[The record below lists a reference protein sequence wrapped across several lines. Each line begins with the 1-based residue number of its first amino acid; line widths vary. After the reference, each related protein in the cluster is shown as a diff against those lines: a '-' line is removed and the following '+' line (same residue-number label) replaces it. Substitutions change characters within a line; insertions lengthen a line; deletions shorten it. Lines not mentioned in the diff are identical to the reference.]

1 MKKKSIKSIWR
12 YVGGKG
18 RAQDSIQ
25 PFLNIPHKTFR
36 EIFLGGG
43 ITYLTK
49 YKVENNWLNDLDNDV
64 YHGWLSMR
72 DNPNEL
78 IEHMQKFTPPTLEK
92 YYQVKEDIR
101 ENDTIWMGFR
111 GIYLNRTSFNGM
123 IAGGPIGGKSPEG
136 KKYQADACWKNPSDL
151 FNRVRIIHEKLKD
164 VKITKLDFEEIIK
177 EPGEDVLMFL
187 DPVYVGKNGLYGV
200 GMSNDDHKRLRD
212 LLSETEHNFLLTYND
227 CPEIRELYK
236 DKDKFVILEK
246 SWTYSMMSQ
255 SKGGCRVGEE
265 LFIMNHELHNKYLEK
280 KEQKDKEK
288 LKIKKVILVKTINGE
303 DIGYKNSIIIVEKEL
318 KHYYKGLFTSY
329 RGSSKV
335 KVKKKNC
342 EIIEYEQNGEVI
354 NLEKDY
360 SNNELKETNCD
371 ECDYQI
377 NYMDENSWPN
387 ICGKCGIDMVKYKGL
402 IEIKYK
408 EINNLKDYEIRE
420 NMTSE
425 EIEQEKYIK
434 KINQEIDDYLL
445 NE

>member
-1 MKKKSIKSIWR
+1 
-12 YVGGKG
+12 
-18 RAQDSIQ
+18 
-25 PFLNIPHKTFR
+25 
-36 EIFLGGG
+36 
-43 ITYLTK
+43 
-49 YKVENNWLNDLDNDV
+49 
-64 YHGWLSMR
+64 
-72 DNPNEL
+72 
-78 IEHMQKFTPPTLEK
+78 
-92 YYQVKEDIR
+92 
-101 ENDTIWMGFR
+101 
-111 GIYLNRTSFNGM
+111 
-123 IAGGPIGGKSPEG
+123 
-136 KKYQADACWKNPSDL
+136 
-151 FNRVRIIHEKLKD
+151 
-164 VKITKLDFEEIIK
+164 
-177 EPGEDVLMFL
+177 
-187 DPVYVGKNGLYGV
+187 
-200 GMSNDDHKRLRD
+200 MSNDDHKRLRN
-212 LLSETEHNFLLTYND
+212 LLTETKHDFLLTYND
-227 CPEIRELYK
+227 CKEIRELYK

-255 SKGGCRVGEE
+255 SKLGCRKGEE

-280 KEQKDKEK
+280 KEQEDIEK

-377 NYMDENSWPN
+377 NYMDENKWPN

-420 NMTSE
+420 NMTSD

-434 KINQEIDDYLL
+434 KINEEIDDVLL
-445 NE
+445 KEKK